1 METRITR
8 RGRRGEEVEQAKEEL
23 HREED
28 AGEGGVQ
35 SKERALLQEQP
46 PRAARPA
53 SPSPRQAVNED

>member
-1 METRITR
+1 M
-8 RGRRGEEVEQAKEEL
+8 EQAKEEL